1 MKHPSSIL
9 LFAFLPTLLSAQ
21 DPNLV
26 PSAVRDRIIQEG
38 KQNSQVA
45 KHLDELTNGIGPR
58 LTGSPQAIRA
68 AYWAKDKFQ
77 SFGIENAHV
86 EKWSDWKVGFER
98 GPWSGEIT
106 SPKSA
111 AQNLHFVTRAWSA
124 GTKGRQE
131 GPVLLLPKTLEEAKA
146 RPDLY
151 KGAWI
156 LGRLG
161 GRRRFSPKTRKL
173 KDFLKTQGV
182 LGFIA
187 PSRNQLLITSG
198 NFRISWEKR
207 PTLPEVTLR
216 VDEFNK
222 LKDLVQK
229 GEKPRVLFDIRNHFI
244 QGPIPN
250 FNVVADIVGTEK
262 PDEYVIVGGH
272 LDSWDGATGTTDNG
286 TGTATTLE
294 AARILMASGVR
305 PKRSIRFMLWTGEEQ
320 GLMGSRAYVKK
331 HRSDGLLDRVSA
343 VLVHDGGTNYCA
355 GLQATPSQLPIL
367 RKALSGIDKVDPQYE
382 FEVSPLRFFV
392 GGSDHASFVSAKVP
406 GFFWLQKG
414 RANYT
419 HTHHTQ
425 YDTYDAAIDPYQRQ
439 SATVIALSA
448 LAIANLDKLLPRTSR
463 AEIARLTGGNRRRRF
478 RLGIEFAEGVLVSRV
493 QKGSPAEASGIKKG
507 DLFLR
512 IGKNKVEEP
521 RDIMLGIFRAFQKG
535 AKEVSL
541 FVRRKGKETQLKLSL
556 NFPRRRTRRP
566 PTPKKRKMEPTRKP
580 NKEPQ

>member
-1 MKHPSSIL
+1 MKQPSPL
-9 LFAFLPTLLSAQ
+9 LLLAFLAGPLLAQ
-21 DPNLV
+21 DPTLV

-38 KQNSQVA
+38 KQRSQVA
-45 KHLDELTNGIGPR
+45 RHLDELTNGIGPR

-77 SFGIENAHV
+77 SFGIDNAHV

-98 GPWSGEIT
+98 GPWSGEVT
-106 SPKSA
+106 SPKGAKQS
-111 AQNLHFVTRAWSA
+111 LHFVTRAWTA

-131 GPVLLLPKTLEEAKA
+131 GPVVLLPKTLEEAKA
-146 RPDLY
+146 HPELW
-151 KGAWI
+151 KGAWV
-156 LGRLG
+156 LGAVG
-161 GRRRFSPKTRKL
+161 GRRRFSPKTREVKT
-173 KDFLKTQGV
+173 FLGTKGV

-207 PTLPEVTLR
+207 PTLPEITLR
-216 VDEFNK
+216 VDEFKK

-250 FNVVADIVGTEK
+250 FNVIAEIKGSEK
-262 PDEYVIVGGH
+262 PDEVVIVGGH

-294 AARILMASGVR
+294 AARILMASGVK
-305 PKRSIRFMLWTGEEQ
+305 PKRTIRFMLWTGEEQ

-331 HRSDGLLDRVSA
+331 HRSDGTLDKVSA

-367 RKALSGIDKVDPQYE
+367 QKALGGIEKVDPQYE
-382 FEVSPLRFFV
+382 FGVSPLKFFV
-392 GGSDHASFVSAKVP
+392 GGSDHASFIPAKVP

-414 RANYT
+414 KANYT

-425 YDTYDAAIDPYQRQ
+425 YDTYETAIDPYQRQ
-439 SATVIALSA
+439 SSTVIALSA
-448 LAIANLDKLLPRTSR
+448 LAIANLKELLPRTSR
-463 AEIARLTGGNRRRRF
+463 AEIAKLTRGTGRRGF
-478 RLGIEFAEGVLVSRV
+478 RLGVQLADGMLVSSV
-493 QKGSPAEASGIKKG
+493 QKGSIAEASGIKKG
-507 DLFLR
+507 DKLLR
-512 IGKNKVEEP
+512 IGKNKVQAP
-521 RDIMLGIFRAFQKG
+521 RDLMLGIYRAFQKG
-535 AKEVSL
+535 AKEVPL
-541 FVRRKGKETQLKLSL
+541 FVLRGGKETQLKLPL
-556 NFPRRRTRRP
+556 KFPRRRGRKSP
-566 PTPKKRKMEPTRKP
+566 KPKVKKRKV
-580 NKEPQ
+580 